1 MHWILEGQVHVKM
14 SHERWSYNEEA
25 DGSQPCGGRREV
37 EGKEDY
43 QQHQRTSSNIK
54 RGNTPNRFDSI
65 GKHRFSS
72 IWSTSRHHRHE
83 ANSSKSST
91 STPSTIGESCQS
103 RATWNSRTIQ
113 QDVERR
119 KLLALRQRSR
129 STPFSNLLDDSK
141 SSTTRRITTLVCWQD
156 FQVDSSFVST
166 DLHDTRTTVQHRNS
180 SCLRFDERQKHKDV
194 C

>member
-1 MHWILEGQVHVKM
+1 MYWILEGQVHVKM
-14 SHERWSYNEEA
+14 SHERWSSNEEA

-37 EGKEDY
+37 GGKEDY

-54 RGNTPNRFDSI
+54 RGNTPNRFDSV

-83 ANSSKSST
+83 VNSSKSST
-91 STPSTIGESCQS
+91 STPSTIGGSCQS

-119 KLLALRQRSR
+119 QLLALRQRSR

-141 SSTTRRITTLVCWQD
+141 SSGWPTT
-156 FQVDSSFVST
+156 ST
-166 DLHDTRTTVQHRNS
+166 IKEEISRNGS
-180 SCLRFDERQKHKDV
+180 THQEDRFWIWEPLKCRLSPWNCAQP
-194 C
+194 